1 MTTPRL
7 ATYSIGGVTKYG
19 AVTDAG
25 IVDLSARFGK
35 DYPTLREVIAAGAL
49 MKLAEEGA
57 RHQPDHALDAIT
69 WQPPIPAPEKI
80 ICIGVNYPDRNAE
93 YKDGQDAP
101 KYPSMFM
108 RTPRSFVGHNAPL
121 VRPRASAQLDYEG
134 ELVLVIGK
142 AGRHIKESDALDHIA
157 AVTLCNEGTIR
168 DWVRH
173 AKFNVTQG
181 KNFDSTGSLGPW
193 IVPYT
198 DESQIADIRLTT
210 RVNGETRQD
219 DRTGRLIFGFRYLIN
234 YLSTFTTLVPGD
246 VIVTGT
252 PTGAGARFDPPRYLK
267 PGDVIEVE
275 AEGVGRR
282 NLINPEKR
290 VERTM
295 KSTSGGEAIVNGLV
309 AHGVDTVFGLP
320 GAQTYGL
327 FDAFH
332 QAQLK
337 VIGARHEQACGYM
350 AFGYARS
357 SGRPGVFSVVP
368 GPGVLNAGAALLTA
382 FGCNEPV
389 LCLTGQ
395 VPTQFLGKGRGHLH
409 EMPDQIATLR
419 TFVKW
424 ADRIEYPDVAPAMV
438 SRAFQ
443 EMMSGRRG
451 PVSLEMPWDV
461 FTQRT
466 EVGASKVFDTLP
478 APQPDPDRIKA
489 AADLIKGS
497 KRPMIFVG
505 SGAIHARE
513 EILELAEMIDAPVVA
528 FRSGRGIVSNAHELG
543 LTMAAAYRL
552 WPTTDLMIGIGT
564 RLELPTMSRWPYR
577 PDGLKSVRIDI
588 DPVEMRRYVPDAA
601 VIADAKAG
609 TADLAAAV
617 KKAGYSKGSG
627 RRGEIREATAAAQQ
641 EIQKVQPQMAYLNIL
656 REVLPANA
664 IVTDELSQVGFASW
678 YGFPIYEPRTF
689 ITSGY
694 QGTLGSG
701 FPTALGAK
709 VANPD
714 RPVVAITGDGGF
726 MFGVQE
732 LSTAVQFKIGVV
744 TLVFNNNAYGNVRR
758 DQRERFDGRVVASNL
773 VNPDF
778 VKLAE
783 SFGVGAARV
792 TSPDHFRPALEK
804 ALADGGPYVI
814 SVEVP
819 TDSEVS
825 PWAFIHPAKNI

>member
-1 MTTPRL
+1 MT
-7 ATYSIGGVTKYG
+7 
-19 AVTDAG
+19 
-25 IVDLSARFGK
+25 
-35 DYPTLREVIAAGAL
+35 
-49 MKLAEEGA
+49 
-57 RHQPDHALDAIT
+57 
-69 WQPPIPAPEKI
+69 
-80 ICIGVNYPDRNAE
+80 
-93 YKDGQDAP
+93 
-101 KYPSMFM
+101 
-108 RTPRSFVGHNAPL
+108 
-121 VRPRASAQLDYEG
+121 
-134 ELVLVIGK
+134 
-142 AGRHIKESDALDHIA
+142 
-157 AVTLCNEGTIR
+157 
-168 DWVRH
+168 
-173 AKFNVTQG
+173 
-181 KNFDSTGSLGPW
+181 
-193 IVPYT
+193 
-198 DESQIADIRLTT
+198 
-210 RVNGETRQD
+210 
-219 DRTGRLIFGFRYLIN
+219 
-234 YLSTFTTLVPGD
+234 
-246 VIVTGT
+246 
-252 PTGAGARFDPPRYLK
+252 
-267 PGDVIEVE
+267 
-275 AEGVGRR
+275 
-282 NLINPEKR
+282 
-290 VERTM
+290 
-295 KSTSGGEAIVNGLV
+295 STSGGEAIVNGLV

-320 GAQTYGL
+320 GAQIYGL

-337 VIGARHEQACGYM
+337 VVGARHEQACGYM

-368 GPGVLNAGAALLTA
+368 GPGVLNASAALLTA

-409 EMPDQIATLR
+409 EMPDQLATLR

-424 ADRIEYPDVAPAMV
+424 ADRIEYPDNAPAMV

-443 EMMSGRRG
+443 EMLSGRRG
-451 PVSLEMPWDV
+451 PASLEMPWDV

-466 EVGASKVFDTLP
+466 QVAAVKPFDPLP

-489 AADLIKGS
+489 AADLIAGS
-497 KRPMIFVG
+497 KAPMIFVG
-505 SGAIHARE
+505 SGAIEAGE

-543 LTMAAAYRL
+543 LTMAAAYKL
-552 WPTTDLMIGIGT
+552 WPKTDLMIGIGT
-564 RLELPTMSRWPYR
+564 RMELPTMSRWPYQ
-577 PDGLKSVRIDI
+577 PAGLKCVRIDI
-588 DPVEMRRYVPDAA
+588 DAVELRRWPADAG

-609 TADLAAAV
+609 TADLVSAV
-617 KKAGYSKGSG
+617 HKAGYSKTAG
-627 RRGEIREATAAAQQ
+627 RRAAIREATAAAEH
-641 EIQKVQPQMAYLNIL
+641 EIQRIQPQMAYLKIL

-732 LSTAVQFKIGVV
+732 LATAVQFKIGVV

-758 DQRERFDGRVVASNL
+758 DQRQHFDGRVVASNL

-783 SFGVGAARV
+783 SFGAGAARV
-792 TSPDHFRPALEK
+792 TSPDQFRPVLEK

-825 PWAFIHPAKNI
+825 PWAFIHPARNN